1 MCGIVGA
8 SSVRPVS
15 AILLEGLKRLEYRG
29 YDSAGLVT
37 QVANTGEFSRLR
49 VSGKVRE
56 LEDKEQSHPLDGS
69 VGLAHTR
76 WATHGIPSE
85 SNAHP
90 LLVNDEIAL
99 VHNGI
104 IENFSAL
111 RTELIELGCQ
121 FSSDTDSEVIL
132 QLIYS
137 NVSAGMKFLPALWE
151 TFSRLEGAYAIG
163 VLAKSQPGKIFA
175 IRKDCP
181 LVIGIGIS
189 ENYIASDVLALRP
202 FTDQFVF
209 LDEGEL
215 AILDQKSV
223 SITNERGEKLI
234 RKPEL
239 VKHQGDT
246 VDKRGFRHF
255 LEKEIYD
262 QPQSIRNTLEGRIS
276 ATRVIEQSFGLHALN
291 ALQETQSITIV
302 GCGTSYYAACVARYW
317 IEDIVEIPCQAEIA
331 SEFRYR
337 RAAVPE
343 NSLFITLSQ
352 SGESAD
358 TLAAHRLA
366 KTRGFIYTLNIG
378 NVTTSS
384 LMRDADTAIAMRAG
398 LEVSVASTK
407 SFTTML
413 VDLLLL
419 ALVLARFKKR
429 SNHAEGEIVRAL
441 RSLDSTVAKT
451 LKLNARTRE
460 LAEEFLDKQNA
471 LFLGRGIHYPI
482 ALEGALKLKE
492 ISYMHAEGYPAGE
505 LKHGPLALVD
515 AEMPVVVVAPNNE
528 LLRKTQSNLQE
539 VRARGGKLYVFT
551 DQKDDFPHDDNVTII
566 EVPTAHPLLSPIVYT
581 VPLQLLAYHVAS
593 LKGTD
598 IDQPRNIAKSVT
610 VE

>member
-56 LEDKEQSHPLDGS
+56 LEDKEQSHPLAGS

-90 LLVNDEIAL
+90 LMVNDEIAL

-121 FSSDTDSEVIL
+121 FSTDTDSEVIL
-132 QLIYS
+132 QLIHS
-137 NVSAGMKFLPALWE
+137 KVSAGKEFLPALWE
-151 TFSRLEGAYAIG
+151 TFNRLEGAYAIG

-246 VDKRGFRHF
+246 VDKGGFRHF

-451 LKLNARTRE
+451 LKLTARTRE

>member
-1 MCGIVGA
+1 MCGIIGA
-8 SSVRPVS
+8 TAVRPVS

-29 YDSAGLVT
+29 YDSAGFVI
-37 QVANTGEFSRLR
+37 QENQSGEFSRLR

-56 LEDKEQSHPLDGS
+56 LEEKSQLSPFSGS
-69 VGLAHTR
+69 AGIAHTR
-76 WATHGIPSE
+76 WATHGVPSE
-85 SNAHP
+85 NNAHP
-90 LLVNDEIAL
+90 LFVNGQITL

-104 IENFSAL
+104 IENFSTL
-111 RTELIELGCQ
+111 RSELINQGCE
-121 FSSDTDSEVIL
+121 FSTDTDSEVIL
-132 QLIYS
+132 QLI
-137 NVSAGMKFLPALWE
+137 NVRVNAGMEFIPAIWDVM
-151 TFSRLEGAYAIG
+151 SQLEGAYAIG
-163 VLAKSQPGKIFA
+163 LMSRSHPGKIFA

-181 LVIGIGIS
+181 LVLGIGIG
-189 ENYIASDVLALRP
+189 ENFIASDVLALRP
-202 FTDQFVF
+202 FTEKFVF
-209 LDEGEL
+209 LNEGEL
-215 AILDQKSV
+215 AVLDQKKI
-223 SITNERGEKLI
+223 SITNEHGDETPW
-234 RKPEL
+234 KPEII
-239 VKHQGDT
+239 KQHGDT
-246 VDKRGFRHF
+246 VDKEGFRHF

-276 ATRVIEQSFGLHALN
+276 MTRVIEQSFGLHALN
-291 ALQETQSITIV
+291 ALRDAQSITIV

-317 IEDIVEIPCQAEIA
+317 IEDMVQIPCQAEIA

-337 RAAVPE
+337 QAAVPAQ
-343 NSLFITLSQ
+343 SLFITLSQ

-366 KTRGFIYTLNIG
+366 ETRGFLYTLSIG
-378 NVTTSS
+378 NVATST
-384 LMRDADTAIAMRAG
+384 LMREADTAIAMRAG

-419 ALVLARFKKR
+419 ALVLARFKGR
-429 SNHAEGEIVRAL
+429 STHDEAELVSAL
-441 RSLDSTVAKT
+441 RSLSSTIEQT
-451 LKLNARTRE
+451 LELTNRTLE
-460 LAEEFLDKQNA
+460 LAEQFLDKQNA

-551 DQKDDFPHDDNVTII
+551 NQKDDFPHDENVTII
-566 EVPTAHPLLSPIVYT
+566 EVPSAHPMLSPIVYT
-581 VPLQLLAYHVAS
+581 VPLQLLAYHVAA

>member
-132 QLIYS
+132 QLIHS
-137 NVSAGMKFLPALWE
+137 MVSAGKEFLPALWE
-151 TFSRLEGAYAIG
+151 TFNRLEGAYAIG

-215 AILDQKSV
+215 AILDQESV

-246 VDKRGFRHF
+246 VDKGGFRHF

-429 SNHAEGEIVRAL
+429 SNHAEGEIVKAL

>member
-8 SSVRPVS
+8 TSVRPVS
-15 AILLEGLKRLEYRG
+15 AILLEGLRRLEYRG

-37 QVANTGEFSRLR
+37 QEANTGAFSRLR

-56 LEDKEQSHPLDGS
+56 LEDKVQAHPLAGS

-111 RTELIELGCQ
+111 RTELIELGCR
-121 FSSDTDSEVIL
+121 FSTDTDSEVIL

-137 NVSAGMKFLPALWE
+137 QVQAGTEFLPALWE

-163 VLAKSQPGKIFA
+163 LMVKNQPGKIFA

-202 FTDQFVF
+202 FTDKFVF

-223 SITNERGEKLI
+223 SITNELGEKLL
-234 RKPEL
+234 RKPEI
-239 VKHQGDT
+239 VKHQGDS
-246 VDKRGFRHF
+246 VDKGGFRHF

-262 QPQSIRNTLEGRIS
+262 QPQSIRNTLEGRVS

-291 ALQETQSITIV
+291 ALRAAQSITIV

-317 IEDIVEIPCQAEIA
+317 IEDMVEIPCQAEIA

-366 KTRGFIYTLNIG
+366 KTMGFLYTLNIG

-384 LMRDADTAIAMRAG
+384 LMREADTAIAMRAG

-419 ALVLARFKKR
+419 ALVLARFKGC

-441 RSLDSTVAKT
+441 RSLDSTIAKT
-451 LKLNARTRE
+451 LNLTERTRE

-566 EVPTAHPLLSPIVYT
+566 EVPPVHSLLSPIVYT